1 MSSSARTSPQKE
13 LSESEQIT
21 PCSICEKVPENFV
34 AMNCGHNYCLICLS
48 KIYLSSSFQPSLES
62 GGSDYQCIVRCE
74 LCNGLT
80 ELDSTSIEAL
90 EIFIQDFFSKS
101 NEVYNEIIYEE
112 SNETN
117 QTEEHKQEECSQRV
131 IKIDR
136 LGYVNKR
143 GRGKTNMILRLPF
156 SLVFFFYLVRRH
168 EKEWC

>member
-1 MSSSARTSPQKE
+1 MTETEATGKMASSSAKSSPQKE

-48 KIYLSSSFQPSLES
+48 KIYLSSSFQPSIEG

-90 EIFIQDFFSKS
+90 ELFIQDFFSKS

-117 QTEEHKQEECSQRV
+117 QTEEHKQEETSSQRV
-131 IKIDR
+131 K
-136 LGYVNKR
+136 
-143 GRGKTNMILRLPF
+143 F
-156 SLVFFFYLVRRH
+156 
-168 EKEWC
+168 